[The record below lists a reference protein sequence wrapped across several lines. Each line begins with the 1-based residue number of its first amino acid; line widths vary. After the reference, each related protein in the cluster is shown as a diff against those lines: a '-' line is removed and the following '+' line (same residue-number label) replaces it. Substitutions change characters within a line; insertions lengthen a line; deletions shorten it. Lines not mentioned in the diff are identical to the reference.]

1 MVKSVNTTLGGGS
14 SAARH
19 VISVTM
25 MSHARD
31 ARPSTPHLLALAASR
46 NLGALA
52 ALKRDGRPQLSMVNF
67 ALDRSVPATPTV
79 RVSVV
84 DGRAKVANLLRD
96 PRGSLLV
103 TSPDGWSY
111 AVLEGDVEFSP
122 VAAARGRR
130 DGRRAGRAVP
140 HHPRRGPLRLGRLPA
155 GDGGRTAAGSCGCA

>member
-1 MVKSVNTTLGGGS
+1 
-14 SAARH
+14 
-19 VISVTM
+19 M
-25 MSHARD
+25 MSHAAD
-31 ARPSTPHLLALAASR
+31 PADSADPAFDPALLALAAGR

-67 ALDRSVPATPTV
+67 ALDRSDPGGPVV

-96 PRGSLLV
+96 PRGSLMV

-122 VAAARGRR
+122 VARGRR
-130 DGRRAGRAVP
+130 TTTTVEELVELFRTIRGEDHSDWDDYRRAMVQDGRRI
-140 HHPRRGPLRLGRLPA
+140 LRLRVTRVYGLVQ
-155 GDGGRTAAGSCGCA
+155 

>member
-1 MVKSVNTTLGGGS
+1 MPQT
-14 SAARH
+14 SAHDPA
-19 VISVTM
+19 
-25 MSHARD
+25 
-31 ARPSTPHLLALAASR
+31 LLALAAGR
-46 NLGALA
+46 NLGTLA

-67 ALDRSVPATPTV
+67 ALHQANPTSPTSPADLTSPTDPTV

-122 VAAARGRR
+122 VARARDDETVEELVELFRTIRGEEHS
-130 DGRRAGRAVP
+130 DWDDYRRAMVQD
-140 HHPRRGPLRLGRLPA
+140 HRRILRLRVTRVYGLIQ
-155 GDGGRTAAGSCGCA
+155 